1 LFDGVLMK
9 KFKFSIFT
17 DIVFGSGVMSEV
29 AERVKGLGI
38 KKPFI
43 VTDNFLSG
51 TTKFKEMVEN
61 IRKGGLNP
69 TVWGNA
75 VPDPTDVSVNE
86 GIKVYRTGDCD
97 GLIGYG
103 GGSSMDTAKAIGVLA
118 YHKDDD
124 IRNYFGRPPHRK
136 KPLKGMKPLVCLP
149 TTSGTGSEVTRV
161 AMITDTLAKK
171 KKGVGGSFVAPKVAI
186 VDPVLTVTMPSKIT
200 ASTGMDAFS
209 HAIEY
214 YSGIKT
220 NPLSDAFAVEA
231 IKLISANLREAVY
244 NGENL
249 FARTNMSL
257 AALMAGIAFNNGVLH
272 LVHAVGH
279 TLGNV
284 YHCSHGI
291 GCSLLLPEILEFI
304 LPARIDKLAGL
315 APFFGINSQGLSP
328 RKAAEETVDAISQ
341 MMKDVGIPSLAEVKG
356 ASPKDVNL
364 LAENTMEEGL
374 TKMSPRKT
382 SKDDYDKMFQKAFN
396 KKN

>member
-1 LFDGVLMK
+1 
-9 KFKFSIFT
+9 
-17 DIVFGSGVMSEV
+17 VFGSGVMSEV
-29 AERVKGLGI
+29 AERVKGLGV

-51 TTKFKEMVEN
+51 TIKFKEMVEN

-69 TVWGNA
+69 TIWGNA
-75 VPDPTDVSVNE
+75 VPNPTDVSVNE
-86 GIKVYRTGDCD
+86 GIKVYRAGDCD

-118 YHKDDD
+118 YHKDDNIQD
-124 IRNYFGRPPHRK
+124 YLLTRGNPPNK
-136 KPLKGMKPLVCLP
+136 TKQIKGVMPVVCLP
-149 TTSGTGSEVTRV
+149 TTSGTGAEVSKVGTIV
-161 AMITDTLAKK
+161 HTLTNNKS
-171 KKGVGGSFVAPKVAI
+171 GVRSPLLSKVAI

-209 HAIEY
+209 HAIECY
-214 YSGIKT
+214 TGKNAS
-220 NPLSDAFAVEA
+220 PLSDAFALDA
-231 IKLISANLREAVY
+231 IKLVAANLREAVY

-272 LVHAVGH
+272 LGH
-279 TLGNV
+279 ITGMV
-284 YHCSHGI
+284 IEKKYHLPHGI
-291 GCSLLLPEILEFI
+291 CCSLLLPEILEFI

-315 APFFGINSQGLSP
+315 APFFGINYRRLSP
-328 RKAAEETVDAISQ
+328 RKAAEKTVDAIAQ

-356 ASPKDVNL
+356 ASPKDAKL
-364 LAENTMEEGL
+364 LADSTVERFPRTA
-374 TKMSPRKT
+374 SPRAA

-396 KKN
+396 R